1 MRLRVEDLD
10 EALTGSVLVW
20 MSYSAPLNGGPVG
33 VFFDAFIK
41 IHSGEWARMH
51 EYGAALEK
59 VNSEYVVRGRD
70 RMPEINQIVSYGP
83 VIPVRSHLMI
93 NGREVTR

>member
-20 MSYSAPLNGGPVG
+20 MSYNAPVNGGMTG

-41 IHSGEWARMH
+41 TYNGEWLMTH
-51 EYGAALEK
+51 EHGQTQK
-59 VNSEYVVRGRD
+59 VTSEYVVRCRD